1 MTWVS
6 IIRHKPIQRIMT
18 MKPPA
23 KVSAPH
29 YLVKFRVI
37 KRNPHIKSASNQRS
51 HLGA

>member
-37 KRNPHIKSASNQRS
+37 KHNPHIKSASNQQS
-51 HLGA
+51 DLGA